1 MLCNFST
8 EIKSQFVTHN
18 QTQKHLSNQ
27 LLMEKEKDIIIQ
39 QKDMEIMKLKAQLEF
54 AERIINGFQRGSS
67 FQKGSS
73 NLPFDTE
80 TEHISCSDFINEF
93 KQLPLVSEEAS
104 DEMLESEA
112 DKKILSG
119 LDNETFM
126 SKQALNELPYYEVF
140 MYYVI
145 KINKPNT
152 LGEVAY
158 NILKNGSIDI
168 SDKYKNRFK
177 IYMGSQWCSIEDS
190 RDILED
196 LINTIKNM
204 FSNYYKL
211 YCNVYKFSIETK
223 EIEPI
228 EHEQE
233 KQLKQINMRIRN
245 VDNSEEIKHF
255 LSRF

>member
-18 QTQKHLSNQ
+18 QTQKHLSNV

-54 AERIINGFQRGSS
+54 AERIINGFQRGN
-67 FQKGSS
+67 S
-73 NLPFDTE
+73 NIPFNTE
-80 TEHISCSDFINEF
+80 INNVSCSDFINDF
-93 KQLPLVSEEAS
+93 KQLPLVSEEAT
-104 DEMLESEA
+104 DKMLESEA

-126 SKQALNELPYYEVF
+126 SKEALNQLPYYEVF
-140 MYYVI
+140 MYYI
-145 KINKPNT
+145 MKINKPNT

-158 NILKNGSIDI
+158 TILKDSSIDI
-168 SDKYKNRFK
+168 TDKYKNRFK
-177 IYMGSQWCSIEDS
+177 LYNGSEWSSIEES
-190 RDILED
+190 RDILDD
-196 LINTIKNM
+196 LIDNIKKM
-204 FSNYYKL
+204 FTNYYKL
-211 YCNVYKFSIETK
+211 YCNVYKFSVETK

-228 EHEQE
+228 EHDKEIE
-233 KQLKQINMRIRN
+233 LKKINMRIRN

-255 LSRF
+255 LSLF